1 MSQAY
6 PSVLRILRAALAAA
20 ALSGIPSTAYALAS
34 GRDPL
39 EAARAAG
46 SLVLPHERRPGRLL
60 AAAVPVHL
68 ALSLGWTAV
77 LDRAGVRSARAGA
90 GAGLVIAALDL
101 GVVGRHFPRIEAL
114 PLLPQLADHAAFGAI
129 AGILLAED

>member
-1 MSQAY
+1 
-6 PSVLRILRAALAAA
+6 LRILRAALAAA

-46 SLVLPHERRPGRLL
+46 SLVLPHETRPGRLL
-60 AAAVPVHL
+60 AAALPVHL
-68 ALSLGWTAV
+68 ALSLGWTLV
-77 LDRAGVRSARAGA
+77 LDQAGARSARAGA
-90 GAGLVIAALDL
+90 AAGVVIGALDL
-101 GVVGRHFPRIEAL
+101 GVVGRRFPQIEAL

-129 AGILLAED
+129 AGLLLADD

>member
-1 MSQAY
+1 
-6 PSVLRILRAALAAA
+6 LRILRAALAAA

-46 SLVLPHERRPGRLL
+46 SLVLPHETRPGRLL
-60 AAAVPVHL
+60 AAALPVHL
-68 ALSLGWTAV
+68 ALSLGWTLV
-77 LDRAGVRSARAGA
+77 LDRAGARSARAGA
-90 GAGLVIAALDL
+90 AAGVVIGALDL
-101 GVVGRHFPRIEAL
+101 GVVGRRFPQIEAL

-129 AGILLAED
+129 AGLLLADE

>member
-20 ALSGIPSTAYALAS
+20 ALSGIPSTAYALAN

-46 SLVLPHERRPGRLL
+46 SLVLRHEARHGRLL

-68 ALSLGWTAV
+68 ALSLGWTVA
-77 LDRAGVRSARAGA
+77 LDRAGVRGGRAGA
-90 GAGLVIAALDL
+90 AAGLVIAALDL
-101 GVVGRHFPRIEAL
+101 GVVGRRFPQIDAL
-114 PLLPQLADHAAFGAI
+114 PLLPQLADHAVFGVI

>member
-1 MSQAY
+1 
-6 PSVLRILRAALAAA
+6 LRILRAALAAA
-20 ALSGIPSTAYALAS
+20 ALSGIPSTAYALAN

-46 SLVLPHERRPGRLL
+46 SLVLRHEARHGRLL

-68 ALSLGWTAV
+68 ALSLGWTVA
-77 LDRAGVRSARAGA
+77 LDRAGVRGGRAGA
-90 GAGLVIAALDL
+90 AAGLVIAALDL
-101 GVVGRHFPRIEAL
+101 GVVGRRFPQIDAL
-114 PLLPQLADHAAFGAI
+114 PLLPQLADHAVFGVI